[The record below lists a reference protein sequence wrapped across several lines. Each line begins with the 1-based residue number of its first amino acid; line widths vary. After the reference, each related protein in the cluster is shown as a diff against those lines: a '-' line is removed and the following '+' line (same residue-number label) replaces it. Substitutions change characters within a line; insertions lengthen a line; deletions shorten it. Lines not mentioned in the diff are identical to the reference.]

1 MGRERTIGDERAF
14 AWYEPRPPMTQ
25 AQSPSESSAAPRTPF
40 RAGHIALVGRPNV
53 GKSTLLNAL
62 LGEPI
67 AITSPQPQ
75 TTRDQIRGIVTTE
88 RAQFVFV
95 DTPGLHQS
103 RSKLGAHMNEAA
115 KAASTSSELVVV
127 VIDLGRGDPPA
138 LADADFKL
146 IEEMSA
152 EFKTIVVVNKIDLI
166 KEKVKLLP
174 ILERLSALEQVVAV
188 IPLSARRVDGLDRL
202 LGEIEPHLPE
212 SEPLFETDALSDKP
226 VRFFVAEFVREQILR
241 KTRQEIPHG
250 VATVVERF
258 DDSGPVVHIDVV
270 IHTLRESHKKI
281 LIGKGGELL
290 KQVGTDARARV
301 ESMLD
306 RKVFLKLFV
315 RVTPSWQ
322 DSDALLTELGYS
334 KVEST

>member
-1 MGRERTIGDERAF
+1 MSNERTTTSNPP
-14 AWYEPRPPMTQ
+14 EP
-25 AQSPSESSAAPRTPF
+25 APPF

-75 TTRDQIRGIVTTE
+75 TTRDQIRGILTTE

-95 DTPGLHQS
+95 DTPGLHPS
-103 RSKLGAHMNEAA
+103 RSKLGTRMNEAA

-127 VIDLGRGDPPA
+127 VVDLGRGEPT
-138 LADADFKL
+138 LADADFNL

-152 EFKTIVVVNKIDLI
+152 KFKTIVVVNKIDLI

-174 ILERLSALEQVVAV
+174 ILERLSVLSQVVAV
-188 IPLSARRVDGLDRL
+188 IPLSARATDGLDRL
-202 LGEIEPHLPE
+202 LAEIEPHLPE
-212 SEPLFETDALSDKP
+212 SPPLFETDAISDKP
-226 VRFFVAEFVREQILR
+226 MRFFVAEFVREQILR

-281 LIGKGGELL
+281 LLGRGGELM

-301 ESMLD
+301 EGMLG
-306 RKVFLKLFV
+306 RHVFLKLFV
-315 RVTPSWQ
+315 RVTPAWQ

>member
-1 MGRERTIGDERAF
+1 MTEERSTTSD
-14 AWYEPRPPMTQ
+14 PP
-25 AQSPSESSAAPRTPF
+25 AATPAAF

-62 LGEPI
+62 IGEPI

-95 DTPGLHQS
+95 DTPGLHAS
-103 RSKLGAHMNEAA
+103 RSKLGTRMNEAA
-115 KAASTSSELVVV
+115 KAASSSADIVVV
-127 VIDLGRGDPPA
+127 VVDLGRGGEPV

-146 IEEMSA
+146 VEEMSA

-166 KEKVKLLP
+166 KEKVKILP
-174 ILERLSALEQVVAV
+174 VLQRLSALEQVVAV
-188 IPLSARRVDGLDRL
+188 IPLSARRADGLNRL

-212 SEPLFETDALSDKP
+212 SPPLFETDSLSDKP

-301 ESMLD
+301 EGMLD

-315 RVTPSWQ
+315 RVTPAWQ

-334 KVEST
+334 KVELT

>member
-1 MGRERTIGDERAF
+1 MTEERTTTSD
-14 AWYEPRPPMTQ
+14 PPMATH
-25 AQSPSESSAAPRTPF
+25 AGHPAF

-75 TTRDQIRGIVTTE
+75 TTRDQIRGILTTE

-103 RSKLGAHMNEAA
+103 RSRLGARMNEAA

-127 VIDLGRGDPPA
+127 VIDLGRGEPT
-138 LADADFKL
+138 LGDADFKL

-174 ILERLSALEQVVAV
+174 ILERLSVLNQVVAV
-188 IPLSARRVDGLDRL
+188 IPLSARRTDGLDRL
-202 LGEIEPHLPE
+202 LAEIEPHLPE
-212 SEPLFETDALSDKP
+212 SPPLFDTDALTDKP
-226 VRFFVAEFVREQILR
+226 MRFFVAEFVREQILR

-301 ESMLD
+301 EGMLD

-315 RVTPSWQ
+315 RVTPAWQ

-334 KVEST
+334 KVESK

>member
-1 MGRERTIGDERAF
+1 MTHA
-14 AWYEPRPPMTQ
+14 PP
-25 AQSPSESSAAPRTPF
+25 QSETSATAPTASF

-115 KAASTSSELVVV
+115 KAASTSSEIVVV
-127 VIDLGRGDPPA
+127 VIDLGRGEPT

-166 KEKVKLLP
+166 KEKVHLLP
-174 ILERLSALEQVVAV
+174 VLERLSALSQVAAV
-188 IPLSARRVDGLDRL
+188 IPLSARRADGLDRL

-212 SEPLFETDALSDKP
+212 SAPLFETDALSDKP

-315 RVTPSWQ
+315 RVTPAWQ
-322 DSDALLTELGYS
+322 NSDALLTELGYA
-334 KVEST
+334 KVEPT

>member
-1 MGRERTIGDERAF
+1 MTEERSSTSD
-14 AWYEPRPPMTQ
+14 PPVITHAGQ
-25 AQSPSESSAAPRTPF
+25 PAF

-103 RSKLGAHMNEAA
+103 RSKLGARMNEAA

-127 VIDLGRGDPPA
+127 VVDLGHGEPS

-174 ILERLSALEQVVAV
+174 ILERLSVLSQVVAV
-188 IPLSARRVDGLDRL
+188 IPLSARRTDGLDRL
-202 LGEIEPHLPE
+202 LAEIEPHLPE
-212 SEPLFETDALSDKP
+212 SPPLFETDALSDKP

-301 ESMLD
+301 EGMLD

-315 RVTPSWQ
+315 RVTPAWQ